1 MHTAQ
6 PTLAAIAQSIIAEHG
21 DTIQA
26 TDWSG
31 VLKAWQAEVDSRLT
45 FRARMQQFFGHR
57 DNGQD
62 DGARATRKGTLA
74 MMKEA
79 AKHLKIDSELL
90 ASAAQGLGMAMS
102 GIPGSTRPIT
112 VLTPQYLADDKDLR
126 RLARLSVKDMYF
138 LNTPVDKPLQ
148 AERIVTNREGRR
160 CRILGTCYEELER
173 QGVRLELKK
182 GIVRCTQQWFE
193 KVEARICGGVTYRV
207 KRDLVGGDTG
217 QSS

>member
-31 VLKAWQAEVDSRLT
+31 GLKAWQAEVDSRQT
-45 FRARMQQFFGHR
+45 FRSRMQRLFGHR
-57 DNGQD
+57 DSGQD
-62 DGARATRKGTLA
+62 DCARATGKRTLA

-79 AKHLKIDSELL
+79 AKHLKIDIELL
-90 ASAAQGLGMAMS
+90 ASAAEGLGLAMS
-102 GIPGSTRPIT
+102 GIPGSTRPTT

-148 AERIVTNREGRR
+148 AERIVMNREGRR

-193 KVEARICGGVTYRV
+193 KVEKRKCGGTRYQIRKDAVAEE
-207 KRDLVGGDTG
+207 TG
-217 QSS
+217 KSS